1 MTTGKDP
8 QTADGLGGVH
18 NVTQPR
24 APVPDYP
31 ATAAPAPATPGPVPA
46 SDSHMESDPD
56 QIGKVVHTQPLPNA
70 SSSDVRVAPEQA
82 SAFAAEKDA
91 PPS

>member
-18 NVTQPR
+18 NVSQPR

-31 ATAAPAPATPGPVPA
+31 ATAAPASVAPGPVPG

-56 QIGKVVHTQPLPNA
+56 QIGKVVHTEA
-70 SSSDVRVAPEQA
+70 VSSLSPSDARGALGQA
-82 SAFAAEKDA
+82 SAWAAEKD
-91 PPS
+91 PSRT